1 MRAGFHSILVSFS
14 LIFETLTVITQ
25 ILGTVAGKCF
35 DDYFWYAPGCR
46 SDPSTCLVWLTGGN
60 GWGVGETMQR
70 AAAYNMPLA
79 AAVASSFKNYA
90 ELPLVHDMLLY
101 WWVPDTTF
109 LRPALKKVQRC
120 STVWFPFFP
129 SFPGTFFFFCDSCL
143 QFLARLAPQRITFP
157 AYHAED
163 FWEGNYRTATPG
175 MPIEKLVS
183 QDLYHL
189 APEVEEVLRRLF
201 VLQKEVS

>member
-1 MRAGFHSILVSFS
+1 MRAGFHSIFVSLS

-129 SFPGTFFFFCDSCL
+129 SFPGTFFFCDSCL